1 MTNSIKNISIWN
13 QRLNPAEAEV
23 AINVTPEHVFSMT
36 QVRGRLVGPQC
47 RYASTVEVAYA
58 LRETGREYASEG
70 IPGII
75 CQALIPEPSLWDP
88 VSPFLYKGQ
97 IELLESGKQC
107 EVVQITHCL
116 RGLSLGRSGLC
127 INGAA
132 LFLRGKSLLGPVS
145 EADAI
150 SLHNQGINTLL
161 VDVDNSTP
169 NLWDMADRL
178 GFVLLTR
185 ISNEQELKMAL
196 GRTREIRNRSFC
208 NRSLCLGWLISPQA
222 VENELALIAAQT
234 LLSTPLLGLELT
246 RTPSGPVPE
255 GFTFV
260 AYEESLAPSLA
271 EIKIPSLLLTN
282 REEAGELIVKK
293 TWSPPVLLGWIGK

>member
-1 MTNSIKNISIWN
+1 MTNSIKDIHIWN
-13 QRLNPAEAEV
+13 HRLNPSEAEV
-23 AINVTPEHVFSMT
+23 AIGVTPEHVSSMT

-47 RYASTVEVAYA
+47 RCASTVEVAYA

-75 CQALIPEPSLWDP
+75 CQVLIPEPSLWDP

-116 RGLSLGRSGLC
+116 RELSLGRYGLR

-132 LFLRGKSLLGPVS
+132 LSLRGKSLVGPVS

-169 NLWDMADRL
+169 ILWDMADRL
-178 GFVLLTR
+178 GFIILTR

-196 GRTREIRNRSFC
+196 GRTREIRNRSF
-208 NRSLCLGWLISPQA
+208 CLGWLISPQA

-246 RTPSGPVPE
+246 RAPSGPVPE

-271 EIKIPSLLLTN
+271 EIKMPSLLLTN
-282 REEAGELIVKK
+282 REEAGELSARK
-293 TWSPPVLLGWIGK
+293 TLSHPVLLGRIGK

>member
-23 AINVTPEHVFSMT
+23 AISVTPEHVFSMT

-58 LRETGREYASEG
+58 LSEVSREYDSTD
-70 IPGII
+70 IPGIT
-75 CQALIPEPSLWDP
+75 CKVLIPEPSLWDP

-97 IELLESGKQC
+97 VELWESGKQF
-107 EVVQITHCL
+107 EVVHITHCL
-116 RGLSLGRSGLC
+116 RELSLGRYGLR

-132 LFLRGKSLLGPVS
+132 LSLRGTSLVGPVS

-161 VDVDNSTP
+161 VDADNSTP
-169 NLWDMADRL
+169 ILWDMADRL
-178 GFVLLTR
+178 GFVILTR
-185 ISNEQELKMAL
+185 ISNEQELKIAL
-196 GRTREIRNRSFC
+196 GRTREIRNRSF
-208 NRSLCLGWLISPQA
+208 CLGWLISPQA

-234 LLSTPLLGLELT
+234 LLSTPLLGLELK
-246 RTPSGPVPE
+246 RAPSGPVPE
-255 GFTFV
+255 GSTFV

-271 EIKIPSLLLTN
+271 EIKMPSLLLTS
-282 REEAGELIVKK
+282 REEAGDLSAKK
-293 TWSPPVLLGWIGK
+293 TSSPAVLLGRIGK

>member
-1 MTNSIKNISIWN
+1 MTNSINDIRIRN
-13 QRLNPAEAEV
+13 HRLNPAEAEL
-23 AINVTPEHVFSMT
+23 AISVTPEHIFSMT
-36 QVRGRLVGPQC
+36 QVRGMIVGPQC

-58 LRETGREYASEG
+58 FSEVSRKYESTD

-75 CQALIPEPSLWDP
+75 CKVLIPEPSLWDP

-97 IELLESGKQC
+97 VELWESGKQC
-107 EVVQITHCL
+107 KVVHVTHCL
-116 RGLSLGRSGLC
+116 RDLSLGRYGLR

-132 LFLRGKSLLGPVS
+132 LLLRGKSLVGPVS

-161 VDVDNSTP
+161 VDADNSTP
-169 NLWDMADRL
+169 ILWDMADRL
-178 GFVLLTR
+178 GFVILTR
-185 ISNEQELKMAL
+185 ISNDQELKIAL
-196 GRTREIRNRSFC
+196 RRTREIRYRSF
-208 NRSLCLGWLISPQA
+208 CLGWLISPQA

-246 RTPSGPVPE
+246 RAHSGPVPE

-260 AYEESLAPSLA
+260 AYEESLAASLA
-271 EIKIPSLLLTN
+271 EIKMPSLLLTS
-282 REEAGELIVKK
+282 REEAGELSARKA
-293 TWSPPVLLGWIGK
+293 SPPSVCLGRIGK

>member
-1 MTNSIKNISIWN
+1 MTNSIKNIRIWN
-13 QRLNPAEAEV
+13 HRLNPAEAEL
-23 AINVTPEHVFSMT
+23 AISVKPEHAFSMT

-75 CQALIPEPSLWDP
+75 CKVLIPEPSLWDP

-116 RGLSLGRSGLC
+116 RELSLGRYGLR

-132 LFLRGKSLLGPVS
+132 LILSGKTLLGPVS

-161 VDVDNSTP
+161 ADADNSTP
-169 NLWDMADRL
+169 ILWDMADRL
-178 GFVLLTR
+178 GFVILTR
-185 ISNEQELKMAL
+185 ISNDQELKIAL
-196 GRTREIRNRSFC
+196 RRTREIRYRSF
-208 NRSLCLGWLISPQA
+208 CLGWLISPQA

-246 RTPSGPVPE
+246 RAPSGPVPE

-260 AYEESLAPSLA
+260 AYEESLAASLA
-271 EIKIPSLLLTN
+271 EIKMPSLLLTS
-282 REEAGELIVKK
+282 REEAGELSARKA
-293 TWSPPVLLGWIGK
+293 SPPSVCLGRIGK

>member
-1 MTNSIKNISIWN
+1 MTNSIKDIHIRDR
-13 QRLNPAEAEV
+13 RLNPAEAEV
-23 AINVTPEHVFSMT
+23 AISVTPEHVFSMT

-58 LRETGREYASEG
+58 LRETGRDYASEG

-75 CQALIPEPSLWDP
+75 CKVLIPEPSLWDP

-97 IELLESGKQC
+97 VELWESGKQS
-107 EVVQITHCL
+107 EVVHITHCL
-116 RGLSLGRSGLC
+116 RELSLGRYGLR

-132 LFLRGKSLLGPVS
+132 LSLRGKALLGPVS

-161 VDVDNSTP
+161 VDADNSTP
-169 NLWDMADRL
+169 ILWDMADQL
-178 GFVLLTR
+178 GFVILTR

-208 NRSLCLGWLISPQA
+208 LGWLISPQA
-222 VENELALIAAQT
+222 VKNELALIAAQI

-246 RTPSGPVPE
+246 RAPSGPVPE

-260 AYEESLAPSLA
+260 AYEENLAASLA
-271 EIKIPSLLLTN
+271 EIKMPSLLLTS
-282 REEAGELIVKK
+282 REEPGDLSARKD
-293 TWSPPVLLGWIGK
+293 WSSGVCLGWIGKGTD

>member
-1 MTNSIKNISIWN
+1 MTNSIKNIHIWN
-13 QRLNPAEAEV
+13 HHLNPAEAEV
-23 AINVTPEHVFSMT
+23 AICVTPEHVSSMT

-58 LRETGREYASEG
+58 LSEVSREYESTG
-70 IPGII
+70 IPGIR
-75 CQALIPEPSLWDP
+75 CSVRIPEPCLWDP

-97 IELLESGKQC
+97 IELWESGKQC

-116 RGLSLGRSGLC
+116 RELSLGRYGLR

-132 LFLRGKSLLGPVS
+132 LFLGGKSLLGPLS

-150 SLHNQGINTLL
+150 SHHKQGINTLL
-161 VDVDNSTP
+161 VDADDSTP
-169 NLWDMADRL
+169 ILWDMADRL
-178 GFVLLTR
+178 GFVILTR

-208 NRSLCLGWLISPQA
+208 LAWLISPHA
-222 VENELALIAAQT
+222 VENELALIAAHS
-234 LLSTPLLGLELT
+234 LLPTPLLGLELT
-246 RTPSGPVPE
+246 RAPSGPVPE

-260 AYEESLAPSLA
+260 AYEEGLAPSLS
-271 EIKIPSLLLTN
+271 EIKMPSLLLT
-282 REEAGELIVKK
+282 
-293 TWSPPVLLGWIGK
+293 